1 MRISE
6 LLKKSVSFL
15 ELNTNQSLEESKI
28 EADSILMQVLNLN
41 KVTLYK
47 NYDHKID
54 KTNQEKIDEILKLRK
69 NNIPLSYILKS
80 HTFYKDNFYVD
91 KNVLIP
97 RPETEYIIDKII
109 EYGDL
114 VFKEKKRC
122 IFLDAGTGSG
132 CVGITIANQ
141 RPAWDILLSDLYMDT
156 LKVAKTNL
164 SICRHC
170 NVNLV
175 CADWL
180 IPYANESLD
189 FIFSNP
195 PYIPIDD
202 KHLDISVKNNE
213 PDNALFSGIDGL
225 DDIRKIISFSKNTL
239 SSSGMLFLENGIE
252 QASKITPI
260 LDLNDFT
267 DIKVH
272 LDYNGLERF
281 TSSRKYYG

>member
-6 LLKKSVSFL
+6 SLKKSVSFL
-15 ELNTNQSLEESKI
+15 ELNTSQSPEESKI
-28 EADSILMQVLNLN
+28 EAHSILMQVLNLN
-41 KVTLYK
+41 KTALYK
-47 NYDHKID
+47 IYDHKID
-54 KTNQEKIDEILKLRK
+54 KISQEKIDEILELRK
-69 NNIPLSYILKS
+69 NNVPLSYILNS
-80 HTFYKDNFYVD
+80 HIFYNDNFYVD

-97 RPETEYIIDKII
+97 RPETECIIGKII

-156 LKVAKTNL
+156 LKVAKINM
-164 SICRHC
+164 SICQNC
-170 NVNLV
+170 NINLI

-180 IPYANESLD
+180 SSFTDESID

-195 PYIPIDD
+195 PYIPIND
-202 KHLDISVKNNE
+202 KCLDISVQINE
-213 PDNALFSGIDGL
+213 PENALFSGIEGL
-225 DDIRKIISFSKNTL
+225 DDTKKIISLSKNVL
-239 SSSGMLFLENGIE
+239 SPSGILFLENGIG
-252 QASKITPI
+252 QSSKVISL
-260 LDLNDFT
+260 LDSNDFT

-272 LDYNGLERF
+272 LDYNGMERF